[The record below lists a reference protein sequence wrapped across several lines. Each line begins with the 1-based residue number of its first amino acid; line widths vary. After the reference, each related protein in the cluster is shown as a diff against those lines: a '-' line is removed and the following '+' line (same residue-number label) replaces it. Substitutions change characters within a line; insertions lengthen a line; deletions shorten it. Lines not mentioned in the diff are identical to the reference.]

1 MTSSTPL
8 PPPSPL
14 HAAFDTIVRAQYE
27 VAHVDLHQWCVYP
40 VGRPDRLIAALGTRE
55 AAVTHL
61 EHLVAS
67 KVAPLLSAVEIL
79 GRVGYTAI
87 PKG

>member
-1 MTSSTPL
+1 MTST

-14 HAAFDTIVRAQYE
+14 HAAFDTIVRSQYE
-27 VAHVDLHQWCVYP
+27 ITQCGDTRAWLLHP
-40 VGRPDRLIAALGTRE
+40 PGRPDRLLTSSSDRAGALYYMEHLIAA
-55 AAVTHL
+55 
-61 EHLVAS
+61 